1 MLATTMLLLAVA
13 AQPQVPAEGLAR
25 QIIAEVALQ
34 QLRRPSPAWQP
45 AQRDCA
51 GLVRFVYHEA
61 AARLAPSRLEAG
73 LWRDGRG
80 GTTPFADAATLLA
93 HSFVSLGR
101 DAVARAQID
110 TGDLLAF
117 RQPDG
122 PDGDPVYHLMLTV
135 VPQGAAP
142 DGAWVVYHPG
152 EGGAEVR
159 AGVLGELVRRAPTR
173 WRPGAENPGF
183 LGVFRWK
190 EWIHDDP

>member
-152 EGGAEVR
+152 EG
-159 AGVLGELVRRAPTR
+159 
-173 WRPGAENPGF
+173 
-183 LGVFRWK
+183 
-190 EWIHDDP
+190 